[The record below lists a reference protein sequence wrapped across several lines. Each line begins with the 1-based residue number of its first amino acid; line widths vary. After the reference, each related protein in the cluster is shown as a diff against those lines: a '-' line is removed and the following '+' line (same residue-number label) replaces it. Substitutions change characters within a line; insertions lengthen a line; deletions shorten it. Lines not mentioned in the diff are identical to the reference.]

1 VSAQP
6 PLRPVPCAG
15 EAVRQQG
22 GRLTAPA
29 LLAHAF
35 LAAGPSPD
43 AGWSHLQSLWHSITR
58 RLRLDQPIPSLAVA
72 ADLPLDC
79 AVPGAGIGLLA
90 AAERRTAEVW
100 QACAWA
106 DHGLLCL
113 SVMMAPPRD
122 TPCGRAWTELE
133 EAWEKVTAGSAAGVV
148 LGEARVFLSLLSA
161 PHGDPRPGAGVSG
174 QALSLVRAA
183 TPAPAADGWWQHWD
197 TVQLGL
203 SGDQPGEALIW
214 EIGPDTGDDR
224 RVRRLAAL
232 APASAERE
240 LDHFLWTRGD
250 GQPTSLT
257 RHLGHAARLRYQVR
271 VYDGGRASR
280 SIRDELS
287 SLIADLSG
295 GAGHWP
301 EPIQYLVDRDWF
313 SVRLQRLHA
322 ELITLRVRL
331 SGMRQAVDVI
341 GENMRMALELPQTR
355 AAVGPLSEDRA
366 LAASFGRQLDDG
378 VVLVDAAIEAARSAR
393 PLVSGDG
400 QVPVLPLPPTEPLLP
415 TEMAGRRNGQGRGR
429 AAPPGRRAV
438 IVTALPVEY
447 QAVREYL
454 DGPLTDHDERGTVY
468 EVGTL
473 AGVRGGWHVAAAV
486 TGPGSTNA
494 GLVLDRVISSFDPE
508 VAIFVGVA
516 GGRKDVRRGDVVV
529 ADAVYDYESGKSSL
543 DEYQPRMRTHLPAH
557 HTLQR
562 AFLVAGEN
570 QWQRRIRPGSPGPL
584 PAALVKP
591 IVTGGKVVAHDRSEV
606 ARLIDRYAS
615 DAVAIEMEGYGFLA
629 GAHLNPGMGALV
641 IRGISDLL
649 TGKDPAADEYWQPI
663 ASRNAAAFAVELL
676 DRLGA
681 RPSVTPHLRAATD
694 Q

>member
-1 VSAQP
+1 VT
-6 PLRPVPCAG
+6 
-15 EAVRQQG
+15 G

-35 LAAGPSPD
+35 LAAGRPPD
-43 AGWSHLQSLWHSITR
+43 AGWSHLRSLWHSITR
-58 RLRLDQPIPSLAVA
+58 RLELDQPVPSLAVA
-72 ADLPLDC
+72 ADLPLDY
-79 AVPGAGIGLLA
+79 AVPAAGIGLLA

-113 SVMMAPPRD
+113 SVMMAPPRG
-122 TPCGRAWTELE
+122 TPCRRAWTELE
-133 EAWEKVTAGSAAGVV
+133 EAWKEATAGPAAGVV

-161 PHGDPRPGAGVSG
+161 PHGGPLPGAGVSG

-271 VYDGGRASR
+271 VYDDGRASR

-295 GAGHWP
+295 GAGQWP
-301 EPIQYLVDRDWF
+301 EPIQYLVDGDWF

-322 ELITLRVRL
+322 ALITLRVRL

-341 GENMRMALELPQTR
+341 GENMRMALELPPAS

-366 LAASFGRQLDDG
+366 LAASFGRRLDDG
-378 VVLVDAAIEAARSAR
+378 VVLVDTAIEAARSAR

-400 QVPVLPLPPTEPLLP
+400 QVPVLPLPPTE
-415 TEMAGRRNGQGRGR
+415 TAGRRNGQGRGR
-429 AAPPGRRAV
+429 AAAPPGRRAV

-447 QAVREYL
+447 QAVRECL

-473 AGVRGGWHVAAAV
+473 AGVRGGWHVATAV

-529 ADAVYDYESGKSSL
+529 ADAVYDYEAGKSSL

-570 QWQRRIRPGSPGPL
+570 QWQRRIRPGYPGPL
-584 PAALVKP
+584 PTALVKP

-649 TGKDPAADEYWQPI
+649 AGKDPAADEYWQPI

-676 DRLGA
+676 DRLGSQ
-681 RPSVTPHLRAATD
+681 PSVTPPLRAATD
-694 Q
+694 R